1 MIRPRDPRVR
11 QRINQISHNLETANE
26 TAQEGLYTFSH
37 DYIVPCLSSIGNC
50 VYACAAPC
58 LPTRQDH
65 IRRRRRDRAEASFD
79 FYDDWDNEEGVESGL
94 LGFGT
99 EELDRLLAGSGL
111 TRGGAEQPRRQRRM
125 SYGARRVRRKS
136 TALAPDSR
144 SDPTVIPSSSFLGFL
159 ERFPWRMGARGVK
172 YRPSA
177 ADLQEHPT
185 GLRRNVQEDEPLLEE
200 AAGEEDEG
208 QAAAGGNGRYRS
220 STQSSRE
227 TANSLSSRGDLFPSD
242 EEEDAVPL
250 DDEFALT
257 LASRR
262 STGLESDDYLG
273 DKPESMRSMSGT
285 FSVESKDS
293 KPRKA
298 KKSKKKKSS
307 RLHSTPSSTVEVIQ
321 DNTGSAMEDLQKEE
335 QQAAIEEEARII
347 QRRLAA
353 RQLAAQRGLNSG
365 KHQSTSSSHPPQPL
379 TIHSDAPR
387 GSPFSTPMESAGT
400 SDFSSDRRLSTDQS
414 QTEPFPPM
422 PFSPSPEPSETTS
435 GHAMTSV
442 DRAGPSD
449 DSRGPPT
456 EPGDE

>member
-58 LPTRQDH
+58 LPTREDH

-99 EELDRLLAGSGL
+99 GELDRLLAGSGL

-125 SYGARRVRRKS
+125 SYGARRIRKKS

-144 SDPTVIPSSSFLGFL
+144 TDPTVIPSSSFLGFL

-200 AAGEEDEG
+200 AAAAEEDEG
-208 QAAAGGNGRYRS
+208 QPSAGRYRS

-227 TANSLSSRGDLFPSD
+227 TANSLSSRGDLIPSD

-250 DDEFALT
+250 DDEFALA
-257 LASRR
+257 LSSRR
-262 STGLESDDYLG
+262 GTGLEPDDYLG

-293 KPRKA
+293 KPKKA
-298 KKSKKKKSS
+298 KKKKSS
-307 RLHSTPSSTVEVIQ
+307 RLRSTPSSTVEVIP
-321 DNTGSAMEDLQKEE
+321 DNSGSAMEDLQKEE
-335 QQAAIEEEARII
+335 QQAAIEEESRII

-353 RQLAAQRGLNSG
+353 RQLATQRGLNSG
-365 KHQSTSSSHPPQPL
+365 KHQVS
-379 TIHSDAPR
+379 
-387 GSPFSTPMESAGT
+387 
-400 SDFSSDRRLSTDQS
+400 
-414 QTEPFPPM
+414 FPVAVVWI
-422 PFSPSPEPSETTS
+422 SLC
-435 GHAMTSV
+435 AC
-442 DRAGPSD
+442 
-449 DSRGPPT
+449 
-456 EPGDE
+456 